1 MIKLD
6 VLKGK
11 LREKGKTYKDCATYL
26 SISPLTFHNKINGET
41 EFSTVEASK
50 LSNFLGLTED
60 EKLNIFFN

>member
-11 LREKGKTYKDCATYL
+11 LREKDVTYEECAKALKMSESSFYNKISGKT
-26 SISPLTFHNKINGET
+26 N
-41 EFSTVEASK
+41 FSTVEASK
-50 LSNFLGLTED
+50 LSLFLDLTEA